1 MDIISA
7 TVDSL
12 GSEVTAHLQGLKR
25 VFLRNSDTPT
35 ALTQVAHGTFRS
47 TDFCELHSH
56 DTMEEVFFF
65 LRGKGVYTVGESQ
78 ISLENG
84 VFIRIPAGVH
94 HRLEAVGEEPLEYI
108 YFGVATA

>member
-1 MDIISA
+1 MDTISA
-7 TVDSL
+7 TIDSL
-12 GSEVTAHLQGLKR
+12 AGEVTAHLQGIKR

-35 ALTQVAHGTFRS
+35 ALTQVAHGTFRT

-56 DTMEEVFFF
+56 DTMEEIFFF
-65 LRGKGVYTVGESQ
+65 CSGKGVYTVGDRQ
-78 ISLENG
+78 IPLENG
-84 VFIRIPAGVH
+84 VFIRIPAGVP